1 MTHRWIGRRVRQRE
15 DLRLLRGRG
24 TYVDDIRLPGT
35 VEMAVLRSPHA
46 HAWIRRIDPGPALA
60 LPGVLAVFT
69 GSDVAAATRPFV
81 HRGLGHDQ
89 RPLRYF
95 ALAVDRVRHV
105 GEAVA
110 AVVAEDRYLA
120 EEALQF
126 IEVEYEPLPAV
137 AGAAAALEPGA
148 PRLWDQWPDNVML
161 HYHFK
166 HGDPDG
172 VLAAADVVVSEV
184 IRCQRHTGMPM
195 ETRACLAVDEG
206 RRLTVWTNSQWP
218 HIHRSVIAECLGLP
232 EHALR
237 VAAPD
242 VGGGFGVKY
251 HIYPED
257 VLVPFAARRL
267 GRPVKWVEDRREHFL
282 STVHSREQEIRVTLG
297 FRRDGTLLAVK
308 ADALMDLGTGAI
320 VFSGAGPMPAGAAS
334 MPMGYRFEHYE
345 YRGRAV
351 VTNKTPFGAYRGF
364 GVTEVAQA
372 LERAMDLAAERLG
385 MDPADLRLRNL
396 IGPEDL
402 PYRTATGAY
411 LTTGSYRLSLEA
423 ALEAAG
429 YRELRQRQRR
439 EPGGTRR
446 LGIGVAACVEGTAA
460 SQVGVSGRWGNWEY
474 CRIEPAPDGTVTVYS
489 GLASQGQSHE
499 TTLAQVTAETLGID
513 LDAVRVVLADT
524 DRVTFG
530 MGAFAS
536 RGAMMGG
543 AAAVRACEDLIARLR
558 RLGAALLEVD
568 EQDVEYADG
577 AVRVR
582 GAPQRSVAFGELVR
596 RAYSDAVLLPAAGI
610 RPLVGEAVFDR
621 VTLERGRP
629 ADPHG
634 RVSRYTHWSDGAA
647 VAACEVDIET
657 GQVRLLRLVMA
668 HDCGTVINPVAVE
681 GQCFG
686 GLAQA
691 VGGALLEELVYDDR
705 GQLLTATF
713 MDYLLPTAMDVPPM
727 DLVHLVTPAL
737 EVPGGFKG
745 VGESSTI
752 VGPAAVLN
760 AVADA
765 LAPLGVKLLETP
777 LSPDRVW
784 RALQEARARAGT
796 GLEAGTEAG
805 LRDGLT
811 VGNRAGPAA
820 GGGAGR

>member
-1 MTHRWIGRRVRQRE
+1 MSGRWIGRRVKQRE
-15 DLRLLRGRG
+15 DGRLVRGRG
-24 TYVDDIRLPGT
+24 TYVDDIRLPGM
-35 VEMAVLRSPHA
+35 VEIAVLRSPHA
-46 HAWIRRIDPGPALA
+46 HARIRRVDPEPARTM
-60 LPGVLAVFT
+60 PGVLAVFT
-69 GSDVAAATRPFV
+69 GADLAGATKPFV
-81 HRGLGHDQ
+81 HRGLGHEQ
-89 RPLRYF
+89 RPLSYF
-95 ALAVDRVRHV
+95 ALATERVRHV

-110 AVVAEDRYLA
+110 AVVAEDRYAA

-126 IEVEYEPLPAV
+126 IEVDYEPLPAV
-137 AGAAAALEPGA
+137 ADTAAALGPHA
-148 PRLWDQWPDNVML
+148 PRLWDEWPDNVML
-161 HYHFK
+161 HHHFR

-172 VLAAADVVVSEV
+172 VIAGADVTVSEV

-195 ETRACLAVDEG
+195 ETRACAAVPEG
-206 RRLTVWTNSQWP
+206 ERLTVWTNSQWP
-218 HIHRSVIAECLGLP
+218 HIHRAVIAECLGLP

-237 VAAPD
+237 VVAPD

-308 ADALMDLGTGAI
+308 AEADMDMGTGAI

-372 LERAMDLAAERLG
+372 LERALDLAAHKLD

-411 LTTGSYRLSLEA
+411 LTSGSYRLSLEA

-429 YRELRQRQRR
+429 YRELRRMQREARR
-439 EPGGTRR
+439 RGRL
-446 LGIGVAACVEGTAA
+446 LGIGVATYVEGTAA

-474 CRIEPAPDGTVTVYS
+474 CRVQPAPDGTVTVFS

-499 TTLAQVTAETLGID
+499 TTLAQVTADRLGID
-513 LDAVRVVLADT
+513 LDAVQVVLADT

-543 AAAVRACEDLIARLR
+543 AAAVMACDDLIARLC

-582 GAPQRSVAFGELVR
+582 GAPQRSLAFGELVR
-596 RAYSDAVLLPAAGI
+596 RAHSDAVPLPAAGI

-621 VTLERGRP
+621 VTIQRP

-647 VAACEVDIET
+647 VAVCEVDPET
-657 GQVRLLRLVMA
+657 GLVRLLKLVMA
-668 HDCGTVINPVAVE
+668 HDCGTVINPVAVD
-681 GQCFG
+681 GQCIG
-686 GLAQA
+686 GLVQA
-691 VGGALLEELVYDDR
+691 VGGALLEELAYDDH
-705 GQLLTATF
+705 GQLLTTTF
-713 MDYLLPTAMDVPPM
+713 MDYLLPSALDVPPIE
-727 DLVHLVTPAL
+727 LVHLESPAR
-737 EVPGGFKG
+737 EIPGGFKG

-765 LAPLGVKLLETP
+765 LAPLGVRLLETP
-777 LSPDRVW
+777 LSPDRIW
-784 RALQEARARAGT
+784 RAVQEARQAHT
-796 GLEAGTEAG
+796 
-805 LRDGLT
+805 
-811 VGNRAGPAA
+811 A
-820 GGGAGR
+820 GGGVAP